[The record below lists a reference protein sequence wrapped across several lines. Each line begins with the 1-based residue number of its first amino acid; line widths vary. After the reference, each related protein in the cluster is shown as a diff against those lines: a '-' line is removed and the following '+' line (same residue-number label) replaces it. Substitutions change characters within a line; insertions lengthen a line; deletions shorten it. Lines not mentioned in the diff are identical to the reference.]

1 VKRRTIYGYY
11 AALLQRCSVGLIAA
25 ARVDDGVTSKARS
38 APHHDQRLRGFVTSQ
53 RRANAGCRSAE
64 AAKAG
69 DRHPITGVVFRAG
82 GPAA

>member
-1 VKRRTIYGYY
+1 MTI
-11 AALLQRCSVGLIAA
+11 
-25 ARVDDGVTSKARS
+25 TSKARS
-38 APHHDQRLRGFVTSQ
+38 APHHDQRLRGFATSR

-82 GPAA
+82 ATAA